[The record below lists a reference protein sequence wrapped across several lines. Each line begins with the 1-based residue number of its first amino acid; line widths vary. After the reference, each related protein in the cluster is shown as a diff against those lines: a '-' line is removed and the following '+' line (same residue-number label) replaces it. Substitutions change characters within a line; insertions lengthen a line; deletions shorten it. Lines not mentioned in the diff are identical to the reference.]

1 MRRNVLLA
9 IMDQWVKVNV
19 TLMIVIIR
27 HFLNL
32 GMR

>member
-19 TLMIVIIR
+19 TLMVVIR
-27 HFLNL
+27 PFLNL

>member
-19 TLMIVIIR
+19 TLNMIVIR
-27 HFLNL
+27 HFLNS